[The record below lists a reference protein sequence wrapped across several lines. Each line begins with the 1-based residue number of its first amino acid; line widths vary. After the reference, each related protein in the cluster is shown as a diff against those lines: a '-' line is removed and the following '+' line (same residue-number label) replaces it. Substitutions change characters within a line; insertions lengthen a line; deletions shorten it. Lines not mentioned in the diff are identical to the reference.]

1 MTHTAAFAS
10 FFALALAPAAG
21 AAQAN
26 QLDGNVVG
34 GDGAEV
40 VHVRPR

>member
-1 MTHTAAFAS
+1 MTRTAAFAS
-10 FFALALAPAAG
+10 LFAPALAAG

-34 GDGAEV
+34 GRDGANV